1 MKKIVLTL
9 ILALGLFGI
18 SAETISAQV
27 SDNARIENAKMSRE
41 IRKEIL
47 SLPYYGVFDAIG
59 YQIKGDTVVLSGQT
73 VRPLTKREAE
83 AYVRDVAG
91 VRNVVNNIEV
101 LPLSPNDDR
110 IRVRVYRSIADR
122 GGLYRYLLGTNPAIR
137 IIVKNGRVTLE
148 GFVAS
153 EADRNLANIAAKSV
167 PGTFGITNNLQ
178 IESREGRLP

>member
-1 MKKIVLTL
+1 MKRIFFT
-9 ILALGLFGI
+9 IALFFGLFAASSEI
-18 SAETISAQV
+18 ASAQSA
-27 SDNARIENAKMSRE
+27 SDSAKMEGSRISRE

-59 YQIKGDTVVLSGQT
+59 YEMKGDTVVLSGYT

-83 AYVRDVAG
+83 AAVRDVEG

-110 IRVRVYRSIADR
+110 IRVRTYREIADK
-122 GGLYRYLLGTNPAIR
+122 GALYRYLLGANPAIR

-153 EADRNLANIAAKSV
+153 EADKNLATIAAKSV
-167 PGTFGITNNLQ
+167 PGAFNVTNNLQ
-178 IESREGRLP
+178 VEDRIP